1 MSWKEIQMSSNDS
14 RKLFHKRTWLD
25 WLRFSGAS
33 VTVTV
38 NPWHWQ
44 WWPQIQNEPFDTWIG
59 PYERRFYVSWLMLT
73 VRIWIDD
80 GAW

>member
-1 MSWKEIQMSSNDS
+1 MSSNDS
-14 RKLFHKRTWLD
+14 SKLFRKRTWLD

-44 WWPQIQNEPFDTWIG
+44 WIPQIQNEPLDRHLDRPQRAAILCVMADVDR
-59 PYERRFYVSWLMLT
+59 PDLDRRWGVVMPK
-73 VRIWIDD
+73 R
-80 GAW
+80 

>member
-1 MSWKEIQMSSNDS
+1 MSSNDS
-14 RKLFHKRTWLD
+14 SKLFRKRTWLD

-33 VTVTV
+33 VTITA

-44 WWPQIQNEPFDTWIG
+44 WWPQIQNEPLDTWIG
-59 PYERRFYVSWLMLT
+59 PNEHRFYVSWLMLT
-73 VRIWIDD
+73 VRVWVDD